1 MCRRHPA
8 DRAVSLL
15 ELVTVLT
22 IIGVMAAIG
31 APRYA
36 NSLAL
41 YRAQAAAARIA
52 ADVNFAR
59 SRAKTSS
66 LGQTLTFDITG
77 SAYTLSGVAGLNGQ
91 ASYVVKLNAEP
102 YAATLG
108 SAAMGTSLTTL
119 SFDRYG
125 QPSAGGTV
133 VVKSGTATKTVIV
146 NGVTGLASVS

>member
-1 MCRRHPA
+1 MRRHPA

-22 IIGVMAAIG
+22 IMGVMAAIG

-52 ADVNFAR
+52 ADVNLAR

-66 LGQTLTFDITG
+66 VGQSITFDVAN
-77 SAYTLSGVAGLNGQ
+77 SAYTVTGVAGLNGQ
-91 ASYVVKLNAEP
+91 ATYVVKLSAEP
-102 YAATLG
+102 YAATLT
-108 SAAMGTSLTTL
+108 SAAFNATTTL

-125 QPSAGGTV
+125 QPATGGSV
-133 VVKSGTATKTVIV
+133 VVKSGTATRTVTV
-146 NGVTGLASVS
+146 SSVTGLASVS